1 MVGVAAGCVSIGLVV
16 VPSVVAD
23 VLSEPV
29 LAEGGEVEL
38 EVKTEAGGSVLVVV
52 TVQVTLVV
60 VGKLF
65 QNAGSKFDRPDM
77 AGWVHTVPANCL

>member
-16 VPSVVAD
+16 VLSIVAD

-29 LAEGGEVEL
+29 LADGGEVEL
-38 EVKTEAGGSVLVVV
+38 EVRTEAGGSVLVIV

-77 AGWVHTVPANCL
+77 AG